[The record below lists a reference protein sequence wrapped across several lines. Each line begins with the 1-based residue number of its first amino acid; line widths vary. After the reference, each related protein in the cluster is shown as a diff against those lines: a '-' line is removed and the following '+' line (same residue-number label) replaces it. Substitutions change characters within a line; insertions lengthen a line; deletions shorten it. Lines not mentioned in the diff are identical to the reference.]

1 MSLRPAEHKLTGMT
15 WEHVR
20 GHGCLVASD
29 PFLQSNLGI
38 NVDWT
43 ARSLLAFGDQKI
55 EEFYQD
61 FDLMVIDYPHI
72 PDAVAAGTVLPF
84 EDFVSAADLDQLAQ
98 ESVGGSHHSYLFRN
112 KHWALALD
120 AASQVSAYRPDRA
133 DCAPLTWND
142 AKEIG
147 KAGKLLWPYKPVDAF
162 STFATL
168 CAQLGAPLAG
178 GIASGKG
185 FIDNQIAAEA
195 LELMIEFTHL
205 VPDFCATFNPIDT
218 AEALAD
224 DGPYSHALALYGYT
238 NYGRVGF
245 RKNLLSYDD
254 IPSFDGQ
261 ASGACLGGTG
271 IAVSSATKN
280 PEAAFKAALTLAKGD
295 VQSTVYTKAGG
306 QPGNL
311 RAWKSRECNEIT
323 NYFFRNTLRTLE
335 RAWIRPPVIGWPDIQ
350 MEISKI
356 VHPSLVAKKLTGK
369 EVGLIAQLY
378 DRHAVIE

>member
-1 MSLRPAEHKLTGMT
+1 MSASPLDVKLTGMT

-20 GHGCLVASD
+20 GHGCLVAAD
-29 PFLQSNLGI
+29 PFLQSHLGI
-38 NVDWT
+38 TVDWT

-133 DCAPLTWND
+133 DSAPLTWND

-178 GIASGKG
+178 GKN
-185 FIDNQIAAEA
+185 FIDNQVAAQA

-224 DGPYSHALALYGYT
+224 DEPFTHA
-238 NYGRVGF
+238 V
-245 RKNLLSYDD
+245 
-254 IPSFDGQ
+254 
-261 ASGACLGGTG
+261 
-271 IAVSSATKN
+271 
-280 PEAAFKAALTLAKGD
+280 AKG
-295 VQSTVYTKAGG
+295 
-306 QPGNL
+306 
-311 RAWKSRECNEIT
+311 
-323 NYFFRNTLRTLE
+323 
-335 RAWIRPPVIGWPDIQ
+335 
-350 MEISKI
+350 ISF
-356 VHPSLVAKKLTGK
+356 PWT
-369 EVGLIAQLY
+369 
-378 DRHAVIE
+378 